1 MKKHVSSNIS
11 TTTVKNNSLEEVNH
25 TELKQN
31 DDRTITWSIKT
42 RSFERLMGEI
52 SNFQDYSTQIC
63 QNWLKAHETEIFC
76 HENIQQ
82 YKRILMVLKEIV
94 KLIEEI
100 KTTIQCQQLKKLEI
114 SEKIRTIVSDQL
126 EIEPNKITPTA
137 NLAND
142 LGVDS
147 LERLEI
153 VLALEEAFSTKISSE
168 IAGTLLTVQQLID
181 YVTSIV
187 QEKNRLSTQLQF

>member
-1 MKKHVSSNIS
+1 MKKHVSPNIS
-11 TTTVKNNSLEEVNH
+11 TTTVKNNSLETVNH
-25 TELKQN
+25 TEIKQN

-42 RSFERLMGEI
+42 RSFERLMGEVG
-52 SNFQDYSTQIC
+52 NFQDYSTQIC

-82 YKRILMVLKEIV
+82 YKRIVMVLEEII
-94 KLIEEI
+94 KLIEKI

-126 EIEPNKITPTA
+126 EIEPNKVTPTA

-147 LERLEI
+147 LERLEL
-153 VLALEEAFSTKISSE
+153 VLALEEAFSTKISLE

-187 QEKNRLSTQLQF
+187 QEKNGPSTQLQF